1 MYISNKVSKQKK
13 LNQSVSQSVSQ
24 RMALML
30 CTVTAYSIY
39 VSPVSPVMSY
49 IVRTYLT
56 SWAETADSLASTQQM
71 QDHSSLQGLEM
82 NFFLVWHLDA
92 DAMRG

>member
-56 SWAETADSLASTQQM
+56 S
-71 QDHSSLQGLEM
+71 
-82 NFFLVWHLDA
+82 
-92 DAMRG
+92 